1 LYLKKILAEY
11 FGTAILALAIV
22 GSGIMGSNLTKDGA
36 LSLFI
41 NALGTAIGLAV
52 AIGLVGKI
60 SGAHLNPAVTLIMLI
75 TKRIQLTQFALYSIA
90 QILGAISGVVLG
102 NYIFGANAIES
113 SSQLRNGTNLF
124 ISEIIATAVLVWIIL
139 SNLENFE
146 KIATYVPLW
155 IFGGI
160 LFTSSTA
167 FANPAITIG
176 RGFTNSATG
185 IAPESIITFICAQI
199 IGAVLGLGAAKV
211 FKNE

>member
-1 LYLKKILAEY
+1 MYLKKILGEY

>member
-1 LYLKKILAEY
+1 MYLKKILAEY

>member
-1 LYLKKILAEY
+1 MYLKKILGEY

-155 IFGGI
+155 IFGGM